1 MFEESKTRSI
11 VKALSWRVLATL
23 TTTLLVLVFT
33 GRLDVA
39 LTVGVF
45 EAIVKMLFYFLHER
59 AWNRISVGR
68 KHVQPSPASPVQPG
82 RPIVEPALGADLEG
96 EPRVVKTDAGR
107 PGELVH
113 E

>member
-23 TTTLLVLVFT
+23 ITTLLVFTFT
-33 GRLDVA
+33 GRLDIA
-39 LTVGVF
+39 LTVGAF

-68 KHVQPSPASPVQPG
+68 KHVQPSPIQPG
-82 RPIVEPALGADLEG
+82 RPIVEPALDGPDLEG
-96 EPRVVKTDAGR
+96 VPRVVKTDAAR
-107 PGELVH
+107 PGGLVH

>member
-11 VKALSWRVLATL
+11 IKALSWRVLATL
-23 TTTLLVLVFT
+23 TTTLLVFTFT

-39 LTVGVF
+39 LTVGAF
-45 EAIVKMLFYFLHER
+45 EAVVKMLFYFLHER

-68 KHVQPSPASPVQPG
+68 KHVQPNPVRPG
-82 RPIVEPALGADLEG
+82 RPIVEPALDGSDLEG
-96 EPRVVKTDAGR
+96 VPRVVKTDAGG
-107 PGELVH
+107 PGEFAH

>member
-11 VKALSWRVLATL
+11 VKAISWRVLATL
-23 TTTLLVLVFT
+23 ITTLLVFTFT

-39 LTVGVF
+39 LTVGAF
-45 EAIVKMLFYFLHER
+45 EAVVKMLFYFLHER

-68 KHVQPSPASPVQPG
+68 KHVQPSPVRPG
-82 RPIVEPALGADLEG
+82 RPIVEPALDGPDLEDV
-96 EPRVVKTDAGR
+96 PRVVKTDAGR
-107 PGELVH
+107 PGEFAH

>member
-11 VKALSWRVLATL
+11 VKAISWRVLATL
-23 TTTLLVLVFT
+23 TTMLLVLAFT

-45 EAIVKMLFYFLHER
+45 EAIVKMAFYFLHER
-59 AWNRISVGR
+59 AWNRISAGR
-68 KHVQPSPASPVQPG
+68 KRLQPSPDQPG
-82 RPIVEPALGADLEG
+82 GPIVEPALDGPDSEG
-96 EPRVVKTDAGR
+96 VPRVVRTDVAR
-107 PGELVH
+107 STELVH

>member
-23 TTTLLVLVFT
+23 ITMSLVLTFT
-33 GRLDVA
+33 RRVDVA
-39 LTVGVF
+39 LTVGAF

-59 AWNRISVGR
+59 AWNLVSVGR
-68 KHVQPSPASPVQPG
+68 KHVQPSRVQPG
-82 RPIVEPALGADLEG
+82 RPGVEPALDGPDLEG
-96 EPRVVKTDAGR
+96 VPRVVKTDAADPR
-107 PGELVH
+107 ELVH

>member
-11 VKALSWRVLATL
+11 VKAISWRVLATL
-23 TTTLLVLVFT
+23 ITTLLVFTFT

-39 LTVGVF
+39 LTVGAF
-45 EAIVKMLFYFLHER
+45 EAVVKMLFYFLHER

-68 KHVQPSPASPVQPG
+68 KHVQPNPVRPG
-82 RPIVEPALGADLEG
+82 RPIVEPALGADSEG
-96 EPRVVKTDAGR
+96 VPRVMKTDAAR
-107 PGELVH
+107 PGELAH